1 MSPDRSPQGRPTLT
15 CTAVKDGDDLS
26 DRLGDGPCCTCPA
39 SCDARE
45 SLTGSPTRVTSSRN
59 ALTAR
64 TKRYGLTS
72 RSTGLKTQLSAAC
85 LLLRGQLTCLPSCPR
100 WATRDGKLPA
110 QTLRSIVPSSQIG
123 FQSKWRQKRG
133 AFGIST
139 APWCRARSRLTTRK
153 ASKKW
158 WLNSTAWARSVLAE
172 RWRWAARCQR
182 LSAAKSGHTRTAAI
196 FPVSS
201 HLTGYVLKV

>member
-1 MSPDRSPQGRPTLT
+1 MNTWPPLAGCLLTGRRKGGPTLT
-15 CTAVKDGDDLS
+15 YTAVKDGDDLS
-26 DRLGDGPCCTCPA
+26 DRLGDGPCCNCPA
-39 SCDARE
+39 SCDARAV
-45 SLTGSPTRVTSSRN
+45 LRAYPR
-59 ALTAR
+59 ALLLPKRLDGAR
-64 TKRYGLTS
+64 S
-72 RSTGLKTQLSAAC
+72 DTGLLRALRVLRPKLSAAC

-110 QTLRSIVPSSQIG
+110 QTLRSMLPPSQIG

-158 WLNSTAWARSVLAE
+158 WLN
-172 RWRWAARCQR
+172 
-182 LSAAKSGHTRTAAI
+182 
-196 FPVSS
+196 
-201 HLTGYVLKV
+201 